1 MTDAMPPARARWQ
14 MLVQIATVIA
24 GGLIVLGMVLL
35 QRTQAEVYGNSL
47 SRVRDLRVA
56 RLELSTSLLRMG
68 WTTASYQTPVDGEES
83 AAIFRAITRIEN
95 SLLRFEADA
104 EGLMRGVEA
113 RADQL
118 RRLLPRAG
126 VPVRPSDAEAL
137 KRGYAALD
145 AAMTGLDSYN
155 GAQLRALMAEQ
166 KLQFTIG
173 AGVALLLLTSIGF
186 FLLRNNVR
194 LQRAESGLRDSASQL
209 RQMVELMPQLVW
221 SCDAKGHC
229 DYLSSRWESFT
240 GQPVERYLGES
251 WLELTHPED
260 RERVARYWNAIVAA
274 GSNSNQEYRLRRH
287 DGVYRWFDVRAGL
300 VFDVNGQPFKWFGS
314 CTDITE
320 RKLFET
326 ELTQHRD
333 KLEEEIE
340 QRTAAL
346 VSALAERSKAQQRL
360 HELVVKLREAEF
372 FVRKVAD
379 NIPGRIAYWDHDLR
393 CRFVNRGY
401 GLWFGHSPEELLGR
415 SMEELRGA
423 EYFDRFKD
431 RVMAALAGEAQD
443 YEREEFS
450 AAGEQAVTRV
460 QYLPDLRDGRV
471 HGFFVLATNITRHK
485 QAEQLLQLSNAQ
497 LADARD
503 RADSAN
509 QAKSHF
515 LANMS
520 HEIRTPM
527 NAILGLTHMLRRDIE
542 DPAHQARLAKIS
554 NVANH
559 LLQVINDILDL
570 SKIEAGP
577 RLLESLDFSLDALL
591 TRTCTMVVDVAREKG
606 LEVVLDTSRIPDRL
620 NGDPTRLMQALLNVL
635 SNAVKFTERGSVL
648 LRAEL
653 LETSDSGL
661 LIRFEVRD
669 TGIGI
674 DPAML
679 PRLFTPFVQ
688 ADGSST
694 RRHGGTGLGLTITR
708 HIAEMMGGE
717 AGGESLPGAGS
728 RFWVTVRLRPA
739 VQSEPLPAPVLT
751 GLHCLVVDDLPDAR
765 SAMVD
770 ILRALGLRPGSA
782 GSAPEALAMVGAA
795 CDRADPYA
803 LVLMDW
809 AMPGMDGIEAGRRLQ
824 AEVRPGA
831 PACRM
836 VLVSA
841 SDDAGLRRRAT
852 DAGFVDVMLKPITP
866 SMMLDCLMRLFQA
879 GQSGPQPGPQLP
891 RSMEAMESA
900 VREQHRGARV
910 LLAEDNPV
918 NQEVAADLLQA
929 AGLVVDIASDGEQ
942 AVRLA
947 GRGDYDLILM
957 DVQMPRMDGLE
968 ATRLLRQDPRMAKL
982 PIIAMTANAFVED
995 RQACLDAGMNEHL
1008 AKPVDP
1014 RILHEALLRWLP
1026 ARPRLAQPAPLSRPP
1041 IVQTPEEQ
1049 LAGIKGLDLALTY
1062 EQCANKPALAVRV
1075 LRQFLGHYRNAGA
1088 GLMDHLRAGEL
1099 EEPRKKLHSL
1109 RGAAGAV
1116 GATQVLER
1124 VVKMQA
1130 AVKAD
1135 APLVELLPLGQSL
1148 SDDLDALIAELAA
1161 RLES

>member
-14 MLVQIATVIA
+14 MLLQILTVIA
-24 GGLIVLGMVLL
+24 GGLIVVGMVML
-35 QRTQAEVYGNSL
+35 QRTQADVYASSL

-56 RLELSTSLLRMG
+56 RLELSTSLLRLG
-68 WTTASYQTPVDGEES
+68 WTTASSPTGVDGEES
-83 AAIFRAITRIEN
+83 AAIFRAITRIET

-104 EGLMRGVEA
+104 EGLMRTVET
-113 RADQL
+113 RADEL

-126 VPVRPSDAEAL
+126 VPVRPENTEAL
-137 KRGYAALD
+137 KQGYAALD
-145 AAMTGLDSYN
+145 AAMTSLDTYN
-155 GAQLRALMAEQ
+155 GAQLRALMGNQ
-166 KLQFTIG
+166 KLQFDIG
-173 AGVALLLLTSIGF
+173 AGVALLLLTSIGI
-186 FLLRNNVR
+186 FLLRNHAR
-194 LQRAESGLRDSASQL
+194 LQRAETGLRDSASQL

-229 DYLSSRWESFT
+229 DYLSSRWESYT
-240 GQPVERYLGES
+240 GQPVAHYLGEG
-251 WLELTHPED
+251 WLELIHPED

-274 GSNSNQEYRLRRH
+274 GSNSHQEYRLRRH

-300 VFDVNGQPFKWFGS
+300 VFDVHGQPFKWFGS

-346 VSALAERSKAQQRL
+346 VSALDERSKAQQRL

-372 FVRKVAD
+372 FVRMVAD
-379 NIPGRIAYWDHDLR
+379 NIPGRIAYWDRDLR

-401 GLWFGHSPEELLGR
+401 GLWFGHAPDELIGR
-415 SMEELRGA
+415 SMEEVRGA
-423 EYFDRFKD
+423 ENFDRYKD
-431 RVMAALAGEAQD
+431 RVLAAVAGEPQD
-443 YEREEFS
+443 YEREEYS
-450 AAGEQAVTRV
+450 AAGEHAITRV
-460 QYLPDLRDGRV
+460 QYLPDLREGRV

-497 LADARD
+497 LAEARD

-570 SKIEAGP
+570 SKIEAGKL
-577 RLLESLDFSLDALL
+577 LLESLDFSLDALL

-606 LEVVLDTSRIPDRL
+606 LEVVLDTSSIPDRL

-653 LETSDSGL
+653 LETGEADL

-674 DPAML
+674 DPKML
-679 PRLFTPFVQ
+679 PLLFTPFVQ

-717 AGGESLPGAGS
+717 AGGESLPGTGS
-728 RFWVTVRLRPA
+728 RFWVTVRLKPA
-739 VQSEPLPAPVLT
+739 AHAAPAPAPVLT
-751 GLHCLVVDDLPDAR
+751 GLRCLVVDDLAEAR

-770 ILRALGLRPGSA
+770 ILQGLGLRTESVASGA
-782 GSAPEALAMVGAA
+782 EALALAAAAVGGN
-795 CDRADPYA
+795 DPFA
-803 LVLMDW
+803 VVLMDW
-809 AMPGMDGIEAGRRLQ
+809 AMPGMDGIEAGRRLR
-824 AEVRPGA
+824 AGTTPSVPA
-831 PACRM
+831 PAM

-841 SDDAGLRRRAT
+841 SDDDGLRQAAT
-852 DAGFVDVMLKPITP
+852 DAGFGDMMLKPVTP
-866 SMMLDCLMRLFQA
+866 SMMLDCLMRLLKP
-879 GQSGPQPGPQLP
+879 GQPGPP
-891 RSMEAMESA
+891 VARTMEAMEAA

-968 ATRLLRQDPRMAKL
+968 ATRMLRLDPRMARV
-982 PIIAMTANAFVED
+982 PIVAMTANAFAED

-1026 ARPRLAQPAPLSRPP
+1026 ARSRVVQPPAQAAPPLAP
-1041 IVQTPEEQ
+1041 TPEQQ
-1049 LAGIKGLDLALTY
+1049 LAGIKGLDLAVTY

-1116 GATQVLER
+1116 GATPVLEGVMR
-1124 VVKMQA
+1124 MQA
-1130 AVKAD
+1130 AIRAD
-1135 APLVELLPLGQSL
+1135 APMDELLPMGQSL
-1148 SDDLDALIAELAA
+1148 SDELDSLIAELSA
-1161 RLES
+1161 RLEP